1 MLRFLH
7 MRTWQGIFEYPW
19 KDVTIDLL
27 GNYSVKENVVSWRH
41 TFKLPSL
48 SPEAGELHLETLKF
62 YRKILN
68 NGPIYNGKCKLIK
81 SNR

>member
-7 MRTWQGIFEYPW
+7 RRTWQGIFEYPW

-27 GNYSVKENVVSWRH
+27 GNYSLKENVLSWRH

-62 YRKILN
+62 YRKN
-68 NGPIYNGKCKLIK
+68 VK
-81 SNR
+81 